1 MAILAETRVRRASP
15 EQADALDAS
24 VEAAMMEAGGPPAG
38 LMVHFHAPQGEG
50 FRLCNIWRT
59 EAEMDAFYRD
69 VIRPKLA
76 AAGLEAD
83 DTEVSPVWGFARP

>member
-1 MAILAETRVRRASP
+1 MAILAETRVRRASR

-38 LMVHFHAPQGEG
+38 LMVHFHAPHGDG

-83 DTEVSPVWGFARP
+83 ETEVSPVWGFARP